1 MYIPLVLTDSLGRF
15 PNEVSIGNIRYRT
28 PNAKSLSF
36 TSSYLLPFPTYLPC
50 LIYFLVKRKHLRKRE
65 AYGWRPL
72 ADSSIGRPSPGS
84 LTGEN
89 HPSEKHRRSACSFTS
104 KDLRSG
110 LWERSLGNAHWRE
123 TEDISASALGHQLQA
138 QTPDQLICED
148 HWEAQCYCMLRVSP
162 TLHTYRHSS
171 SLEAMGS
178 TVKEREKK
186 LRHCRAPQNIRIR
199 RNPWSQQVQSTHFT
213 EKHMEAHRKGKW
225 GTCREQSGA

>member
-36 TSSYLLPFPTYLPC
+36 TSSYLFPFPTYLPC

-89 HPSEKHRRSACSFTS
+89 HPSEKHRSSACSFTS

-110 LWERSLGNAHWRE
+110 PWEKSSGNAHWRE
-123 TEDISASALGHQLQA
+123 TEDISSFSTRTVVSNFCDPTDCSPPGSSVQGIPQA
-138 QTPDQLICED
+138 
-148 HWEAQCYCMLRVSP
+148 RV
-162 TLHTYRHSS
+162 LERVAISS
-171 SLEAMGS
+171 F
-178 TVKEREKK
+178 R
-186 LRHCRAPQNIRIR
+186 
-199 RNPWSQQVQSTHFT
+199 
-213 EKHMEAHRKGKW
+213 
-225 GTCREQSGA
+225 GTS

>member
-123 TEDISASALGHQLQA
+123 TEDISSFGTRTSAPS
-138 QTPDQLICED
+138 PD
-148 HWEAQCYCMLRVSP
+148 
-162 TLHTYRHSS
+162 T
-171 SLEAMGS
+171 
-178 TVKEREKK
+178 
-186 LRHCRAPQNIRIR
+186 
-199 RNPWSQQVQSTHFT
+199 
-213 EKHMEAHRKGKW
+213 
-225 GTCREQSGA
+225 